1 MYETIQTP
9 FNYGGLTLKNRIIF
23 APTTFGLSDE
33 DYFEKIRRIAAGGC
47 AMIIVGDVPVGKSHF
62 GKSLFDKKG
71 FAFYEKV
78 IGIACRLCIG
88 DACRSSD
95 TGIICSDGSRCLLR
109 FCDRFLTDKNGDS
122 VHFGGNHR
130 KYRIVYN

>member
-9 FNYGGLTLKNRIIF
+9 FNYGGLTIKKTALFF

-62 GKSLFDKKG
+62 GKSLFDKK
-71 FAFYEKV
+71 ALHSMK
-78 IGIACRLCIG
+78 
-88 DACRSSD
+88 
-95 TGIICSDGSRCLLR
+95 
-109 FCDRFLTDKNGDS
+109 K
-122 VHFGGNHR
+122 
-130 KYRIVYN
+130 